1 MRKLRK
7 PIIAANWKMHKT
19 VEEGKSFATEFPVE
33 GVLRQEVEVV
43 LCPPFTALQVVGEVL
58 RGTKVKLGAQN
69 LYPAE
74 KGAFTGEI
82 SPLMLKA
89 LGCSYVILGH
99 SERRHI
105 LGEKDEFINQK
116 VEIAFAAGLVP
127 ILCVGE
133 TMEQRQQGKTEEV
146 CRRQILGGL
155 QGLEEKEV
163 GCVVIAYEPVWAIGT
178 GVNASPEEAEKT
190 IAFLREVIA
199 DSFSPGAGETV
210 RIQYGGSVKPSNIQD
225 FMKYDNIDGALVGGA
240 SLEVNSFYEIVQG
253 AGRGRGKNAK

>member
-19 VEEGKSFATEFPVE
+19 VKEGENFAAEFPLDVA
-33 GVLRQEVEVV
+33 LYQEVEVV
-43 LCPPFTALQVVGEVL
+43 LCPPFTALQVVGEAL
-58 RGTKVKLGAQN
+58 RGTGIKLGAQN

-82 SPLMLKA
+82 SPLMLQD
-89 LGCSYVILGH
+89 LGCTYVILGH

-116 VEIAFAAGLVP
+116 VKTAFAAGLIP

-133 TMEQRQQGKTEEV
+133 TLEQRQQGETEEV
-146 CRRQILGGL
+146 CRRQILKGL
-155 QGLEEKEV
+155 KELDCKAV
-163 GCVVIAYEPVWAIGT
+163 SRMVIAYEPVWAIGT
-178 GVNASPEEAEKT
+178 GVNAGPQDAEET
-190 IAFLREVIA
+190 IAFIRKVIA
-199 DSFSPGAGETV
+199 DNFSQGAGEAV
-210 RIQYGGSVKPSNIQD
+210 RIQYGGSVKPGNIKD

-253 AGRGRGKNAK
+253 ARRGRE